1 MLSDGTYKAD
11 TVKVGQVVEEK
22 DLGSM
27 YVWIPRYAYQIVAD
41 KNIKVTFLKGNTNE
55 GVDGVTY
62 TEDQTTD
69 TRTTAIVHPA
79 FNLGG
84 TELKGFWMAKFEAS
98 GTNKDGN
105 AVGNAS
111 ASSGAQQYA
120 PDNTTIAKSLPNK
133 ISWRHITIGESE
145 KRLRT
150 NRMTSS

>member
-1 MLSDGTYKAD
+1 
-11 TVKVGQVVEEK
+11 
-22 DLGSM
+22 M

-69 TRTTAIVHPA
+69 TRTTSIVHPA

-84 TELKGFWMAKFEAS
+84 TELKRILMAKFEAS

-111 ASSGAQQYA
+111 SSSSEQQYA
-120 PDNTTIAKSLPNK
+120 PDSTTIAKK
-133 ISWRHITIGESE
+133 FT
-145 KRLRT
+145 K
-150 NRMTSS
+150 